1 MSDCG
6 GGASGGGAARRF
18 SVAQA
23 RPKSSARISPGGFDG
38 IIDLSVKSLRKA
50 VSNIGSGLFCRDF
63 GVYMV
68 VHQSGVV
75 VLLVGLGVYTFS
87 LSVLFVVPG

>member
-1 MSDCG
+1 MVVVQV
-6 GGASGGGAARRF
+6 GAALQGVFLWHRLDQKVQLV
-18 SVAQA
+18 SPQA
-23 RPKSSARISPGGFDG
+23 DLARLL
-38 IIDLSVKSLRKA
+38 DLSVKSLRKA